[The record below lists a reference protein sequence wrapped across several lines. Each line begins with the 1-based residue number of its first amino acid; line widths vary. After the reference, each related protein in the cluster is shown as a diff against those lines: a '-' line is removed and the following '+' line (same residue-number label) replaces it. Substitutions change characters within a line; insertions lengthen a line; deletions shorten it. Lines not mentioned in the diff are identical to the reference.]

1 MSMDRD
7 ALRASRLRELAFELE
22 TLADRVEEPSRST
35 QRAELLIAEGER
47 IALATRAVFR
57 G

>member
-1 MSMDRD
+1 MSMDRN
-7 ALRASRLRELAFELE
+7 ALRAYRLRELAFELE